1 MTKRGRAIARHTL
14 RVYDSR
20 GIAASGRAQCD
31 SRTRLAP
38 LQRIFLAASLIA
50 VSFLSAACTTS
61 AARAKASYHY
71 QMGLS
76 YLGENNITGA
86 LVELTEA
93 EKITPDDPDLL
104 NKLALAYYF
113 KKKYEL
119 AEQRYLRALK
129 IKPEFSEAR
138 NNLGV
143 NYLQMGRWDS
153 AIQQFKLAIDDIFF
167 RDQEQA
173 NINLAL
179 AYLGKGDH
187 SSALAV
193 IRGVVTA
200 NPRNVLGHLH
210 FGRIY
215 FAMDKPEL
223 AIDEYRK
230 ALDLNKNFAMAH
242 YQLALAYLKIKER
255 TLAKN
260 SFKEVMRLVPDSE
273 IGQLSREYLDTLK

>member
-1 MTKRGRAIARHTL
+1 MPASVSTGCEDRGRSVPST
-14 RVYDSR
+14 
-20 GIAASGRAQCD
+20 
-31 SRTRLAP
+31 
-38 LQRIFLAASLIA
+38 LQRIFLVAPLLAAFL
-50 VSFLSAACTTS
+50 LSAACTTS
-61 AARAKASYHY
+61 SARAKASYHY

-76 YLGENNITGA
+76 CLGENNITGA

-113 KKKYEL
+113 KKKYDL

-129 IKPEFSEAR
+129 IKPDFSEAR

-153 AIQQFKLAIDDIFF
+153 AIQQFRLAIDDIFF

-179 AYLGKGDH
+179 AYLGKGDYP
-187 SSALAV
+187 SALAV

-200 NPRNVLGHLH
+200 NPRNVLAHLH

-230 ALDLNKNFAMAH
+230 ALNLNKDFAMAH

-255 TLAKN
+255 ALAKN